1 MHRRLLTLALFT
13 LSATAARADDPD
25 PTARAALDVLKK
37 YCHRCHGQDGSNEG
51 QMNFILDP
59 KALVE
64 HKLIVPGDAAKSKLY
79 KKAAEGEMPPEGE
92 TPRPGADELAK
103 IKEWINSLRAEQPAP

>member
-1 MHRRLLTLALFT
+1 MHCRLLTLALFT
-13 LSATAARADDPD
+13 LSATAARANDADPA
-25 PTARAALDVLKK
+25 ARPALDVLKK
-37 YCHRCHGQDGSNEG
+37 YCYRCHGQDGSNEG

-92 TPRPGADELAK
+92 TPRPSADDLAK
-103 IKEWINSLRAEQPAP
+103 IKEWINALRAEKPTR

>member
-1 MHRRLLTLALFT
+1 MHRLALTLVLMP
-13 LSATAARADDPD
+13 LCATAARADDPD

-51 QMNFILDP
+51 QMNFILDA

-64 HKLIVPGDAAKSKLY
+64 HMLIVPGDAAKSKLY

-92 TPRPGADELAK
+92 TPRPSADDLAK
-103 IKEWINSLRAEQPAP
+103 IKEWINALRIEKPTR